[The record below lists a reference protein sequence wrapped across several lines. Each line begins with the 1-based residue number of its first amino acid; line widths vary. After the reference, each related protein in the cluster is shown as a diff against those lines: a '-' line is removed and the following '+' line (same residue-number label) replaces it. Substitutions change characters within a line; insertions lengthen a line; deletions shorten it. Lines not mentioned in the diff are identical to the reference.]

1 MLISTFDMIRWLK
14 NSIGSI
20 SSPCDSLTSENL
32 FSKGEW
38 VVPALVLVKH
48 LITFR
53 VLISITE
60 NRTRFSQKSNTF
72 LSQCMVTDPLEV
84 KVFCSQ
90 WINIYTHKHTLS
102 YKFKM
107 FVNTLKPWLKKKNF
121 GGWYNNV
128 KLFNFL
134 IRGYMEL
141 LFSIWRGSLT
151 WRMTGFGICLLQ
163 ENVPYFWRHS
173 ERLLDFLPLHCSSE
187 NHSIPNQVRD
197 WMAARPGHQGSHRRC
212 SWGQRSHSLSSADGH
227 TGQSACLILGPVRL
241 SPHTQALH
249 WRALESQPE
258 RQGCFLTWEEWEYIL
273 LKQKHWA
280 LYHHS
285 SFRKCFY
292 VLERNQ
298 ISIFIVLI
306 IYKGLS
312 LLRNDKTKSL
322 PAMITTVTCFN
333 CWVRKKWE
341 RALTWISGDF
351 FKVWICHLLADPSEP
366 PFLSYKMGITSHMVI
381 VMITWEYA

>member
-1 MLISTFDMIRWLK
+1 
-14 NSIGSI
+14 
-20 SSPCDSLTSENL
+20 
-32 FSKGEW
+32 
-38 VVPALVLVKH
+38 
-48 LITFR
+48 
-53 VLISITE
+53 
-60 NRTRFSQKSNTF
+60 
-72 LSQCMVTDPLEV
+72 
-84 KVFCSQ
+84 
-90 WINIYTHKHTLS
+90 
-102 YKFKM
+102 
-107 FVNTLKPWLKKKNF
+107 
-121 GGWYNNV
+121 
-128 KLFNFL
+128 
-134 IRGYMEL
+134 MEL

-173 ERLLDFLPLHCSSE
+173 ESLLDFLPLHCSSE
-187 NHSIPNQVRD
+187 SHSIPNQVRD

-227 TGQSACLILGPVRL
+227 MAQSACLILGPVRL

-258 RQGCFLTWEEWEYIL
+258 RQGCFLTWEEWERIL
-273 LKQKHWA
+273 LIQKHWA

-285 SFRKCFY
+285 SFRKRFY

-298 ISIFIVLI
+298 ISIFIILI

-312 LLRNDKTKSL
+312 LLRNDKTPPLL
-322 PAMITTVTCFN
+322 PLLITES
-333 CWVRKKWE
+333 E
-341 RALTWISGDF
+341 RNGKEHWLGSQGF